1 MDRHR
6 RVRRNRYTR
15 VYSTKPTA
23 IYEEGDIDARGVY
36 EMMVYKLRDGRPT
49 PKVMRVRAH
58 RLDDVR
64 VPLFSD
70 DESVDFQ
77 PVVYSFPVDLMTFAR
92 NRKSDILTLTP
103 FYHTLEAVFA
113 QTLTT
118 SKNFKIFTSPESTS
132 FRSLSQL

>member
-15 VYSTKPTA
+15 VYSTKPNR
-23 IYEEGDIDARGVY
+23 IDARGVY
-36 EMMVYKLRDGRPT
+36 EMMVYKLRDSRPT

-77 PVVYSFPVDLMTFAR
+77 PVVYSFPW
-92 NRKSDILTLTP
+92 SI
-103 FYHTLEAVFA
+103 
-113 QTLTT
+113 
-118 SKNFKIFTSPESTS
+118 
-132 FRSLSQL
+132 